1 MAATPEIDMDL
12 KKLIHRAEYRKT
24 LREPIIARRQE
35 VSDLMR
41 PLRDDWEH
49 AVEGRPRGVRR
60 YDGTAV
66 LALDQAGSSIYS
78 MLTATDNIWAPL
90 EFEDEWRKQD
100 TEARTWMAEV
110 NQVVFRSLDPARD
123 NFYNDAPECI
133 LDSIGLGDGVFYSS
147 RQPGSELFHSKSIPW
162 REACFDIGNFGEVTH
177 FDRWY
182 SEPIWNVA
190 ELFGEDVLPDA
201 FKKKLNDT
209 PNEKTRLLHTC
220 VPANGSNRVSSVHR
234 FLSCY
239 VLAEANHAL
248 SWGGYRDMPY
258 YVCRWGVG
266 SGETYGTG
274 RGVYALPDAQILN
287 EMSRTSIIAAQKAAE
302 PPMNAHDELAG
313 LVSMDANALNF
324 GAIDDAGN
332 QLVQPMQTGANI
344 GITLEMQDQRRQ
356 AIKDAFYHA
365 MLSLV
370 GSPTPSVVEIL
381 KNDERRDQSMGP
393 NLARIISEFLS
404 PFIEGRY
411 RELLRAGRIPPAP
424 PMAQQAKLKVR
435 FVSPLAKAHKAQ
447 AAQATLAAVRGVAE
461 VAAIDPR
468 ARHMINGLRAAKR
481 VIDGFAAPDDIMST
495 QEEIAELLNAE
506 TEAQQGAEGLDVAER
521 GSRAVESLARAG
533 QAMPQEGAAQ

>member
-1 MAATPEIDMDL
+1 MEKTIDGDL

-24 LREPIIARRQE
+24 LREPIVARRME
-35 VSDLMR
+35 VAELMR
-41 PLRDDWEH
+41 PLREDWEH
-49 AVEGRPRGVRR
+49 ETEGRPRGVRR

-90 EFEDEWRKQD
+90 EFEDDWRKSD
-100 TEARTWMAEV
+100 AEARAWMAEA
-110 NQVVFRSLDPARD
+110 NRIVFRSLDPARD
-123 NFYNDAPECI
+123 NFYNDAPEVI
-133 LDSIGLGDGVFYSS
+133 LDSIGLGDGVFYSA
-147 RQPGSELFHSKSIPW
+147 RQPGSELFHSKAIPW
-162 REACFDIGNFGEVTH
+162 RETCFDIGNFGEVTH

-190 ELFGEDVLPDA
+190 ELFGEESLPET
-201 FKKKLNDT
+201 FKKRLNDQ
-209 PNEKTRLLHTC
+209 PNEKTRILHTV
-220 VPANGSNRVSSVHR
+220 VPAAGSNRISNVHR

-239 VLAEANHAL
+239 VLVEASHAL

-258 YVCRWGVG
+258 FVSRWGVG
-266 SGETYGTG
+266 AGQTYGMG
-274 RGVYALPDAQILN
+274 RGLFALPDAQVLN
-287 EMSRTSIIAAQKAAE
+287 EMSRTSIVAAQKAAE
-302 PPMNAHDELAG
+302 PPMGAHDELAG
-313 LVSMDANALNF
+313 MVSMDPNALNF

-332 QLVQPMQTGANI
+332 QLIQPIMTGANVAI
-344 GITLEMQDQRRQ
+344 GLEMQDQRRQ

-393 NLARIISEFLS
+393 NLARIISEFLA

-411 RELLRAGRIPPAP
+411 RELVRAGRIPTPPPA
-424 PMAQQAKLKVR
+424 AQNAKLKVR

-461 VAAIDPR
+461 IASIDPR
-468 ARHMINGLRAAKR
+468 ARHTIHGIRAAKR
-481 VIDGFAAPDDIMST
+481 VIDGFAAPDDIMAT
-495 QEEIAELLNAE
+495 EEEIAAALQGEAQAQEGAE
-506 TEAQQGAEGLDVAER
+506 TLEVAER

-533 QAMPQEGAAQ
+533 QAMPQQQ